1 MRGSRISRGC
11 RGGVG
16 CGAAGGSGRA
26 KAAQCQAALGVAQ
39 GCSVASAAS
48 RAGPLAQQPC
58 APSPPCTA
66 PEYKASR
73 TARPMHSVG
82 TLEGHGCAGSFQAA
96 PARLSHMHP
105 RPRAHPHDTED
116 LARSGHRG
124 LDLLHVAGLPRRH
137 EHGGVLR
144 QRETGQCSVSG
155 RQAGGGS
162 CWVQHWVCNKLW
174 QPEAHAADGQVGG
187 TPGSGRQEWVHAPWA
202 AAGGR
207 LACHLHSSQQL
218 VAAIAL
224 VQELVE
230 HLKLRLVVGR
240 HPVHSCA
247 SGGWSLKF
255 AVSGSLIR
263 RCWAG
268 GAGWQRLGGAN
279 KQFNPANAFCNSAG
293 FQRGLLRALC
303 CAGRLA
309 RPPGRACFTL
319 L

>member
-16 CGAAGGSGRA
+16 CVGRGAAGGSGRA

-39 GCSVASAAS
+39 GCRVASAAS

-58 APSPPCTA
+58 APSPPCNA

-73 TARPMHSVG
+73 TAP
-82 TLEGHGCAGSFQAA
+82 HGCAGSFQAA

-116 LARSGHRG
+116 LARSSHRG

-247 SGGWSLKF
+247 
-255 AVSGSLIR
+255 A
-263 RCWAG
+263 
-268 GAGWQRLGGAN
+268 GAGA
-279 KQFNPANAFCNSAG
+279 
-293 FQRGLLRALC
+293 
-303 CAGRLA
+303 
-309 RPPGRACFTL
+309 
-319 L
+319 